1 MAEKT
6 ITPKNICLIGAPV
19 DSGKRQK
26 GCRMGPDAL
35 HVAGLAKALE
45 DLEHNVRDIG
55 SIIPSEILSSPIHVP
70 VPDPMLDDAMLDD
83 PMFDEPIIHEPEQT
97 VNWIEA
103 LQKVGED
110 LGDEELPIF
119 LGGDHSLSM
128 GSVSAMALRAAKMDR
143 KLFLLWI
150 DAHSDFNTPM
160 TSESGHTH
168 GMSVAWLTGQSGFE
182 VEEFPSP
189 PCPISGERVALVGL
203 RSVDRIERIGLKSSG
218 IELINIRSVS
228 EGGVRAP
235 LLLDYLNWVREEEGL
250 LHVSFDADSLDPSL
264 APGTGTPVSGGLG
277 LREAYLIMEMIHES
291 GLLSSLDLAEL
302 NPFLDNRGQTAKLL
316 VDLTAVIFGE
326 QVFAG
331 TRD

>member
-19 DSGKRQK
+19 DSGKRRK
-26 GCRMGPDAL
+26 GYRMGPDAL
-35 HVAGLAKALE
+35 HVAGMVKALE

-143 KLFLLWI
+143 KLFLL
-150 DAHSDFNTPM
+150 
-160 TSESGHTH
+160 
-168 GMSVAWLTGQSGFE
+168 
-182 VEEFPSP
+182 
-189 PCPISGERVALVGL
+189 
-203 RSVDRIERIGLKSSG
+203 
-218 IELINIRSVS
+218 
-228 EGGVRAP
+228 
-235 LLLDYLNWVREEEGL
+235 
-250 LHVSFDADSLDPSL
+250 
-264 APGTGTPVSGGLG
+264 
-277 LREAYLIMEMIHES
+277 
-291 GLLSSLDLAEL
+291 
-302 NPFLDNRGQTAKLL
+302 
-316 VDLTAVIFGE
+316 
-326 QVFAG
+326 
-331 TRD
+331 